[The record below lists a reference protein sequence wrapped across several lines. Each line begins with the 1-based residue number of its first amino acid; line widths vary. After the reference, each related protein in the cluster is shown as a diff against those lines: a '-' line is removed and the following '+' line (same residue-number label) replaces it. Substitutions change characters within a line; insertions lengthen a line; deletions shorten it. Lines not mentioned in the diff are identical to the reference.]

1 MDRQR
6 PVSYTHLDVYKR
18 QIKVRPL
25 VFDDHNVKC
34 IILMGIIG
42 AVRNIALLNILLFH
56 QRIKIA
62 VFAQN
67 QCPDL
72 TIVVDDLAVFI
83 GGSVNV
89 QLQGCLLYTSRCV

>member
-1 MDRQR
+1 MPLEGGIFSSLIIAEYLFNVLSPIDAADLECVLMD
-6 PVSYTHLDVYKR
+6 VIDTFVN
-18 QIKVRPL
+18 IKVRPL

-62 VFAQN
+62 VFAAE
-67 QCPDL
+67 P
-72 TIVVDDLAVFI
+72 V
-83 GGSVNV
+83 
-89 QLQGCLLYTSRCV
+89 SRSDHRRR